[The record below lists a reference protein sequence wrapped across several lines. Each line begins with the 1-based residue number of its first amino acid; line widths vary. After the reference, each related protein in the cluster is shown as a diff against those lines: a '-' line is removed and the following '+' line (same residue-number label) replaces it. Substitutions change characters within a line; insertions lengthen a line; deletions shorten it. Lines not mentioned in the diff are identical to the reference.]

1 MKYKLTAVSV
11 SMRGVKSVAFVKLP
25 VGKDGKVRVDEK
37 KLRQMFHIWDG
48 ETYSFG

>member
-11 SMRGVKSVAFVKLP
+11 TTRGVKSVVFVKLP
-25 VGKDGKVRVDEK
+25 IGNDGKVRMDEK

-48 ETYSFG
+48 ETFSFG